1 MIPNGKIAQSD
12 RENAMT
18 HRLAGLVFAAIAM
31 AACAAPPASTQT
43 TTNAAPDA
51 VRVLPAAAGWNE
63 QALADVLS
71 YVESQKT
78 TGFLI
83 IDNERIITE
92 RNWPLPADAAQFKTN
107 FTHGTSSDGA
117 LIEDV
122 ASQQKSFIAIL
133 VGVGVDKKLIDLSKP
148 VSDYIGAGWSKASAE
163 QEKAITVRHLLE
175 MNSGLKE
182 DFNFEAPAGQ
192 KFFYN
197 TPVYASLKGVLEKAS
212 GKSLD
217 AVTREWLTAPVGM
230 KDTAWRARN
239 ASFAGAGNPT
249 GLATTPR
256 DIGLMGQLVLDK
268 GKAMDGTRV
277 ISAAQ
282 LDAMF
287 VRTSTNPAYGRL
299 WWLNGSDYIQ
309 RPNGAR
315 IDGQLIPAAPR
326 DLVAAQGAQDRKL
339 FVVPSRKLVVVR
351 TGQAAEADFNQQL
364 WTRLAKAMPAR

>member
-1 MIPNGKIAQSD
+1 
-12 RENAMT
+12 MT
-18 HRLAGLVFAAIAM
+18 HRLAGLIFSAIVI
-31 AACAAPPASTQT
+31 AACATPPASAQT
-43 TTNAAPDA
+43 AKNAAPDA
-51 VRVLPAAAGWNE
+51 VRVLPSAAGWNE
-63 QALADVLS
+63 QALADVVA
-71 YVESQKT
+71 YAKSQKT

-83 IDNERIITE
+83 IDNERIVAE
-92 RNWPLPADAAQFKTN
+92 HNWPLPADAAQFKTN
-107 FTHGTSSDGA
+107 FTHGIASDGA

-122 ASQQKSFIAIL
+122 ASQQKSFVAIL
-133 VGVGVDKKLIDLSKP
+133 VGVAVDQKLLDLSKP
-148 VSDYIGAGWSKASAE
+148 VSAYIGAGWSKASPE
-163 QEKAITVRHLLE
+163 QEKAITVRNLLE

-182 DFNFEAPAGQ
+182 NFTYDAPAGQ

-197 TPVYASLKGVLEKAS
+197 TPVYASLKTVLEKAS

-217 AVTREWLTAPVGM
+217 AVTRDWLTAPVGM
-230 KDTAWRARN
+230 NDTAWRQRN
-239 ASFAGAGNPT
+239 ASFANAANPT

-256 DIGLMGQLVLDK
+256 DIARMGQLVLDK

-277 ISAAQ
+277 VSAAQ

-287 VRTSTNPAYGRL
+287 ARTSTNPAYGRL

-315 IDGQLIPAAPR
+315 IEGQLIAAAPR
-326 DLVAAQGAQDRKL
+326 DLVAAQGAQGAQDRKL

-364 WTRLAKAMPAR
+364 WLRLAKAMPNR